1 MNTKVDDPKVVG
13 TINELIGVVQWGVK
27 DRNKTFIP
35 LNVSKLEGDR
45 LYYFDEATN
54 SDKLVSHFH
63 KALCGGSGERW
74 LRIVWFKDGFG
85 NEIRL
90 KTHLEKKHGLHIK

>member
-1 MNTKVDDPKVVG
+1 MSAKADDPRIVG
-13 TINELIGVVQWGVK
+13 TINELIGVVQFGIK

-35 LNVSKLEGDR
+35 LEVSKQVGKN

-54 SDKLVSHFH
+54 SHKSVHSFH

-74 LRIVWFKDGFG
+74 LRIVWFIGRDGI
-85 NEIRL
+85 EIQL
-90 KTHLEKKHGLHIK
+90 QTHLETKHGLHIK